1 MEVFSGI
8 VVRSGF
14 ILNLLLLLSACG
26 GSSETSYRVGG
37 EVTGLTVDGLVLQI
51 NGGDTLP
58 VAGDGR
64 FSFAI
69 ELDDGA
75 AYEVTIASQ
84 PSGQTCTVNNG
95 TGTLSGAEI
104 TNVQINCTVQALSL
118 TVSAENTKLLR
129 FFWDDVGANH
139 YRLLKNP
146 DGISGFNQQGSDL
159 TSTQVDEEI
168 SVHLED
174 WLNASY
180 LIQACNEAGQCVDS
194 ESITIS
200 SLMLDTIGYLK
211 GYETSWEDY
220 FGTSVAVS
228 GDGLTLA
235 VGAPGDISPATGID
249 GEWSFTPDYKMSA
262 GAVYLFARIDGGWQR
277 QAYIKAS
284 NTDRDDDFGRAV
296 SLSYDGNT
304 LAVGAPGESSAATGV
319 DGDQQDNS
327 AQSAGAVYLFTRNAD
342 IWGQLAYLKASD
354 SSASEVFGQALSLS
368 TSGNRLSV
376 GAAEKVYV
384 FEGGEDVWQQRAI
397 LESSNGEEGDYFG
410 SAVQLSGDGVTLAVG
425 AHYEASSSMGVDG
438 ESDNSAAQSGA
449 VYLFVLDGESWTQ
462 QAYIKS
468 SNSEAGDRFGHSLSI
483 SDDGNLMV
491 VGAWGE
497 DSSSTGIGSDG
508 SDNSAE
514 YSGAAYLF
522 ERINSQWIESEY
534 FKASNTGSDDYFGHQ
549 VAISGDGMSVA
560 VGAQYEGSVAR
571 GVNGDQADDSTL
583 SQPGAVYQ
591 FTRETPLSSWIQK
604 AYVKAPDTTPGWE
617 EPVCF
622 LFCRMVNDRFGASLS
637 ISHDGRTLVV
647 GAPDEN
653 SGKSDDMEDTSS
665 PYSGALYIY

>member
-1 MEVFSGI
+1 MEVFSRI

-37 EVTGLTVDGLVLQI
+37 EVTGLTADGLVLQI

-146 DGISGFNQQGSDL
+146 DGISGFNQQGSDI

-384 FEGGEDVWQQRAI
+384 FEGGEDVW
-397 LESSNGEEGDYFG
+397 
-410 SAVQLSGDGVTLAVG
+410 
-425 AHYEASSSMGVDG
+425 
-438 ESDNSAAQSGA
+438 
-449 VYLFVLDGESWTQ
+449 
-462 QAYIKS
+462 
-468 SNSEAGDRFGHSLSI
+468 
-483 SDDGNLMV
+483 
-491 VGAWGE
+491 
-497 DSSSTGIGSDG
+497 
-508 SDNSAE
+508 
-514 YSGAAYLF
+514 
-522 ERINSQWIESEY
+522 
-534 FKASNTGSDDYFGHQ
+534 
-549 VAISGDGMSVA
+549 
-560 VGAQYEGSVAR
+560 
-571 GVNGDQADDSTL
+571 
-583 SQPGAVYQ
+583 
-591 FTRETPLSSWIQK
+591 
-604 AYVKAPDTTPGWE
+604 
-617 EPVCF
+617 
-622 LFCRMVNDRFGASLS
+622 
-637 ISHDGRTLVV
+637 
-647 GAPDEN
+647 
-653 SGKSDDMEDTSS
+653 
-665 PYSGALYIY
+665 